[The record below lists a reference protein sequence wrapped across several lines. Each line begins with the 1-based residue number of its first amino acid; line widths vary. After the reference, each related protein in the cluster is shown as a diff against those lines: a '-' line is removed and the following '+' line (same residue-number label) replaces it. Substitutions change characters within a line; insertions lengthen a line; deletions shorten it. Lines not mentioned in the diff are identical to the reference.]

1 MFTGLVIFR
10 SSVLGVGC
18 THCRLWFLLGCC
30 LLVVDLVAL
39 INSSALSCCIT
50 PEPAEKPYSPKP
62 GCSVKAPTRCLVQ
75 APWGQPCS
83 GGMAAELCVCV
94 PSIDTAAI
102 TGHWSNITA
111 TVLPSNI
118 SLLETAELYAKL
130 HVAFYDSNIAGW
142 YIKFT
147 SLFWRP
153 VTAIQ

>member
-1 MFTGLVIFR
+1 MLHHTCA
-10 SSVLGVGC
+10 SQQATKAPVLDVLSKP
-18 THCRLWFLLGCC
+18 RL
-30 LLVVDLVAL
+30 
-39 INSSALSCCIT
+39 SALH
-50 PEPAEKPYSPKP
+50 KPPP
-62 GCSVKAPTRCLVQ
+62 GL
-75 APWGQPCS
+75 QPQS
-83 GGMAAELCVCV
+83 KGTAAEVCVCV
-94 PSIDTAAI
+94 PNTDTAAI